1 MGRPIN
7 KRFFGQ
13 LATADTDNAPLNDTQ
28 ENIRTT
34 ARPVGAVAD
43 GFIVN
48 QRGTKKFTVTTAN
61 GTGVC
66 TVVDKTSENL
76 LVGEMILFGNVGG
89 QTVRLS
95 KFFNRTC
102 RDFSNNR
109 YTWTVVDDST
119 STFIQLTAI

>member
-13 LATADTDNAPLNDTQ
+13 LNDGQ

-48 QRGTKKFTVTTAN
+48 QRGTKKFTVVAFGE

-66 TVVDKTSENL
+66 TVVDKTPEDL
-76 LVGEMILFGNVGG
+76 LVGEMILFGNVDG